1 MSHHKCC
8 CTRLGTYNVFRYVSS
23 VIAHFIFTNTSPA
36 AMQRY
41 FRPWTFRVRNLF
53 TAAYCI
59 RWSILKFNSPGG
71 ADMDDDAGAQLY
83 CIVFSIIFSPCYVQ
97 FNNHYR
103 KVWNMFYLSV
113 SLNQC
118 AIRHTTITKCI
129 YLVIPAFLQCLI
141 CQQIY
146 IIYLKM
152 YL

>member
-1 MSHHKCC
+1 
-8 CTRLGTYNVFRYVSS
+8 
-23 VIAHFIFTNTSPA
+23 
-36 AMQRY
+36 
-41 FRPWTFRVRNLF
+41 
-53 TAAYCI
+53 
-59 RWSILKFNSPGG
+59 
-71 ADMDDDAGAQLY
+71 MDDDAGAQLY
-83 CIVFSIIFSPCYVQ
+83 CIVYSILYNILTLLLYVQ